1 MTQDFDIHIL
11 KSAIYDAASAIKEL
25 KEGVEVFSKLHEVD
39 LVTEADLK
47 SEEILINAITK
58 HFPNDGIIS
67 EESETI
73 NSDAPRIWVI
83 DPLDGTLNF
92 IRGYP
97 HYAISI
103 ALRIKGRLD
112 QAIIYDPL
120 KDELFTASR
129 GEGAQIN
136 GQKIR
141 VSVNQELES
150 ALLATGF
157 PVRKKQRL
165 SEYLNGFS
173 KVLGGL

>member
-83 DPLDGTLNF
+83 DPLDGTVNYANNIPQVAITLMLLEENQPTQVYVLD
-92 IRGYP
+92 IYNNILYEGYKDNGA
-97 HYAISI
+97 YKNGKKLEIVKKTTMQKAI
-103 ALRIKGRLD
+103 
-112 QAIIYDPL
+112 
-120 KDELFTASR
+120 
-129 GEGAQIN
+129 
-136 GQKIR
+136 
-141 VSVNQELES
+141 V
-150 ALLATGF
+150 ATGF
-157 PVRKKQRL
+157 PYDRVNN
-165 SEYLNGFS
+165 SE
-173 KVLGGL
+173 